1 MRIEV
6 GHPRPDEMAEF
17 YHERLN
23 PYMLKVDGRGI
34 AVGGFA
40 TDAGGRVWAWLDTRP
55 DRMEGHGRAIVR
67 AIRRQL
73 EAAGATVYVQCDS
86 AKFATAERLLRLLG
100 FEPTDGV
107 LENREIWIWRN

>member
-6 GHPRPDEMAEF
+6 GSPRPDEMAEF

-23 PYMLKVDGRGI
+23 AYMLKVDGLGI

-55 DRMEGHGRAIVR
+55 DRMAGHGRSVIR
-67 AIRRQL
+67 AIREQL
-73 EAAGATVYVQCDS
+73 RSAGETVYVQCQS
-86 AKFATAERLLRLLG
+86 AEFATAERLLRVLG
-100 FEPTDGV
+100 FERTDGI
-107 LENREIWIWRN
+107 LENREVWVWRN